1 MWGMDKRRRTTQKDK
16 TWESALGLLGVSTKW

>member
-1 MWGMDKRRRTTQKDK
+1 MWGMDKRRRTTQKDE

>member
-1 MWGMDKRRRTTQKDK
+1 MWGMDKRRTTQKDE